1 MNISN
6 LNSNNDDSALI
17 DYVIG
22 LADDS
27 LILGQRLSEWC
38 SNGPFLEEDL
48 ALSNVALDFLGRA
61 QMFYN
66 YAAELLSAQSPKKPV
81 TADDLAFL
89 RNAREYKNTLI
100 NELPIGDFGHTLAR
114 QFIIDS
120 YGVLFM
126 QALTK
131 SSDETLAAIAAK
143 AIKESTYHLRR
154 SRDWVIRLGD
164 GTEQSHQR
172 IQDAFDQLWGY
183 TSELFEMTDNETNLL
198 SAGVS
203 IDKTQLEAQWLS
215 SFKDTLDEATLSVP
229 TDEWRISGG
238 RKGIHTEHL
247 GQILAE
253 LQYLQRAYP
262 GVSW

>member
-1 MNISN
+1 MNTTSEN
-6 LNSNNDDSALI
+6 TSKLDLI

-38 SNGPFLEEDL
+38 SNGPYLEEDL

-66 YAAELLSAQSPKKPV
+66 YAAELLSALSPEKPV

-89 RNAREYKNTLI
+89 RDAREYKNTLI

-126 QALTK
+126 QALTE
-131 SSDETLAAIAAK
+131 STDETLAAIAAK

-154 SRDWVIRLGD
+154 SRDWIIRLGD
-164 GTEQSHQR
+164 GTQESHR
-172 IQDAFDQLWGY
+172 RVQDAFDQLWGY

-198 SAGVS
+198 SSGVS
-203 IDKTQLEAQWLS
+203 IDKTQLEARWLS
-215 SFKDTLDEATLSVP
+215 SVQETLKEATLSVP

-262 GVSW
+262 KVSW

>member
-1 MNISN
+1 MSN
-6 LNSNNDDSALI
+6 LIDNSKDNKTDLANHLNN
-17 DYVIG
+17 YVIG

-61 QMFYN
+61 QMLYN
-66 YAAELLSAQSPKKPV
+66 YAADLEGEQTS
-81 TADDLAFL
+81 ADDLAFL
-89 RNAREYKNTLI
+89 RDAREYKNNLI
-100 NELPIGDFGHTLAR
+100 NELPIGDFGYTIAR
-114 QFIIDS
+114 QFILDS

-126 QALTK
+126 QALTD
-131 SSDETLAAIAAK
+131 SSDATLAAIAAK

-154 SRDWVIRLGD
+154 SRDWVLRLGD
-164 GTEQSHQR
+164 GTEESHQR

-183 TSELFEMTDNETNLL
+183 TAELFEMTDSETALL
-198 SAGVS
+198 STGVS
-203 IDKTQLEAQWLS
+203 VDKAQLQARWLS
-215 SFKDTLDEATLSVP
+215 SVKQTLDEATLSIP
-229 TDEWRISGG
+229 TDEWSISGG
-238 RKGIHTEHL
+238 RSGIHTEHL